1 MESFAEK
8 LRSSRDSLSR
18 EGHALLGA
26 GRRFGEVVQ
35 EEAVGWRAYARDR
48 AVGAVGEARS
58 LPARLEARVLSEATE
73 RLDRVERA
81 LEERLR
87 LLGDGAAEPGE
98 PPIPDYESL
107 TARDIVARLEE
118 LTPEGVE
125 AVLAFERAH
134 KGRTTVLRAAQD
146 RLAA

>member
-18 EGHALLGA
+18 EGQALLGA
-26 GRRFGEVVQ
+26 GRRFGEAVQ
-35 EEAVGWRAYARDR
+35 EEALGWRSYVRDR
-48 AVGAVGEARS
+48 ATSAVGEVRMI
-58 LPARLEARVLSEATE
+58 PARFEARVLTGATE

-87 LLGDGAAEPGE
+87 LLGDGVAEVSG
-98 PPIPDYESL
+98 PPIEDYESL
-107 TARDIVARLEE
+107 TARDIVAKLEE
-118 LTPEGVE
+118 LPPEAVQ

-134 KGRTTVLRAAQD
+134 KGRTTVLRAASEK
-146 RLAA
+146 LAA